1 MESKKRI
8 YKKRETKNS
17 EIYSRCLL
25 SRPINLSI
33 LHVGKN
39 LKSTI
44 EKKLRAG
51 LEGKCIVE
59 GFVKSGSVKIIS
71 YTSGVVNGENVRFD
85 VSLECEVCYPVEGMV
100 ITCIAR
106 NITKAGIR
114 AETSDESP
122 SPIVC
127 FVSRDHHSN
136 SSQFSAIEENQTFT
150 CKVIG
155 QRFELN
161 DKYVS
166 VLAELTFDKK

>member
-1 MESKKRI
+1 MENKRRT
-8 YKKRETKNS
+8 YKKKDPKHS

-25 SRPINLSI
+25 SRPVNLNI
-33 LHVGKN
+33 LNVGKN
-39 LKSTI
+39 LKSII
-44 EKKLRAG
+44 EKKLRSAI
-51 LEGKCIVE
+51 EGKCIVE

-114 AETSDESP
+114 AETAEESP

-136 SSQFSAIEENQTFT
+136 SSQFSAIEENQTFS

-166 VLAELTFDKK
+166 VLAELTIDKK

>member
-1 MESKKRI
+1 M
-8 YKKRETKNS
+8 
-17 EIYSRCLL
+17 
-25 SRPINLSI
+25 
-33 LHVGKN
+33 
-39 LKSTI
+39 
-44 EKKLRAG
+44 
-51 LEGKCIVE
+51 
-59 GFVKSGSVKIIS
+59 
-71 YTSGVVNGENVRFD
+71 
-85 VSLECEVCYPVEGMV
+85 CYPVEGMV

-114 AETSDESP
+114 AETSEESP

-136 SSQFSAIEENQTFT
+136 SSQFSAIEENQTFS

-166 VLAELTFDKK
+166 VLAELTIDKK

>member
-1 MESKKRI
+1 MESKKRT
-8 YKKRETKNS
+8 YKKKDPKNS

-25 SRPINLSI
+25 SRPVNLNI

-51 LEGKCIVE
+51 LEGRCIVE

-85 VSLECEVCYPVEGMV
+85 VSLECEVCYPVEGMI

-136 SSQFSAIEENQTFT
+136 SSQFSAIEENQTFS

-166 VLAELTFDKK
+166 VLAELTIDKK